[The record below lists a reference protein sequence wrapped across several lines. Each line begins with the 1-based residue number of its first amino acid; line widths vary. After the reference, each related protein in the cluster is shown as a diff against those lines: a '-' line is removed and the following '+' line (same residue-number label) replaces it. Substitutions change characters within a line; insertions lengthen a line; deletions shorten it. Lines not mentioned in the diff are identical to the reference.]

1 MTYLELKTMFAN
13 YVDDVNFGY
22 YTESFAGILLNK
34 AVKEVH
40 KILIANGEQRY
51 MICKETDT
59 VVNQDQYVIPEDFHS
74 VASFNWVEN
83 PGTTSEVEH
92 PIDFITPNQRYHNN
106 GYPSSS
112 SNATNYTVKRNRLWV
127 FPTPAAVYRLRL
139 YYNFLLA
146 EMTLDS
152 DEPDIQENYQ
162 ELIVLYAVRDAFIK
176 DDRESQKILDKIN
189 RYETE
194 MKNDAQERRKD
205 SPRYVKVTEGDY
217 FF

>member
-1 MTYLELKTMFAN
+1 MTFLEMQTMFAN

-22 YTESFAGILLNK
+22 YTLPFAKTLLNK
-34 AVKEVH
+34 NQKEVH

-51 MICKETDT
+51 MICKETD
-59 VVNQDQYVIPEDFHS
+59 NS
-74 VASFNWVEN
+74 
-83 PGTTSEVEH
+83 
-92 PIDFITPNQRYHNN
+92 NN
-106 GYPSSS
+106 
-112 SNATNYTVKRNRLWV
+112 ACNYTVKRNRLWV
-127 FPTPAAVYRLRL
+127 FPTPASVYRLRL
-139 YYNFLLA
+139 YYNFLLPD
-146 EMTLDS
+146 MILDT

-205 SPRYVKVTEGDY
+205 SPRYIKVTEGD
-217 FF
+217 FFF